1 MRDDETRTNPRWARS
16 QRFTLSAYGRTVTA
30 AYKSGIA
37 AMGTNGARGG
47 FEKAC
52 ASWAEMFELR
62 PEDGMY
68 LTEVATKSPTLSEL
82 GEALAIC
89 SQSRQDVEKC
99 VQRLCAAGLV
109 TAVPRT

>member
-1 MRDDETRTNPRWARS
+1 MRDDETRNPRWARS

-30 AYKSGIA
+30 AYRSGIA
-37 AMGTNGARGG
+37 AMGNHSERGG

-68 LTEVATKSPTLSEL
+68 LMEVATKSVTLSEL
-82 GEALAIC
+82 GEALAVC
-89 SQSRQDVEKC
+89 SQSRADVERC

-109 TAVPRT
+109 TPVPRA